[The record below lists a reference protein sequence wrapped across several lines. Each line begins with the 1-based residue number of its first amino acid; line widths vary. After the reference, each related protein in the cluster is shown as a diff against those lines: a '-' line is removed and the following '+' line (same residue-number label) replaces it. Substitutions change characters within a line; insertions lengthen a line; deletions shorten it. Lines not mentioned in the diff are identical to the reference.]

1 MSSYKPDTECYKEV
15 VAHFD
20 PIAQE
25 ELGRN
30 ITNPTTGE
38 IDRKTLGELVFG
50 NDNRLQDLQD
60 LVWPRI
66 LQSLEA
72 SIAFHKKKA
81 EEYGKEGV
89 VVVEAAVL
97 LKAGWDHLCD
107 EVWEIEV
114 SKERAIR
121 RLVKKRNF
129 TVTQAEEISSCF
141 GGS

>member
-1 MSSYKPDTECYKEV
+1 VT
-15 VAHFD
+15 HFD
-20 PIAQE
+20 QIAQE

-50 NDNRLQDLQD
+50 NDNRLQELQD

-97 LKAGWDHLCD
+97 LKAAWLDHLY
-107 EVWEIEV
+107 
-114 SKERAIR
+114 
-121 RLVKKRNF
+121 N
-129 TVTQAEEISSCF
+129 
-141 GGS
+141 